1 MTADRHSEAVDTI
14 QRTVRAPGWC
24 LAASRWECSPWPRV
38 HRGPLDLCGIGI
50 PVAGF
55 GIWQMLGEM
64 GEGRGAMA
72 VMVGLGVSSLV

>member
-1 MTADRHSEAVDTI
+1 MSGCQQVGML
-14 QRTVRAPGWC
+14 P
-24 LAASRWECSPWPRV
+24 LAQGV
-38 HRGPLDLCGIGI
+38 PLDLCGIGI

-72 VMVGLGVSSLV
+72 VMVGLGVSSLVQPGSPNVLPPPAALLRGAKLF

>member
-1 MTADRHSEAVDTI
+1 ML
-14 QRTVRAPGWC
+14 P
-24 LAASRWECSPWPRV
+24 LAQGV
-38 HRGPLDLCGIGI
+38 PLDLCGIGI

-72 VMVGLGVSSLV
+72 VIVGLGVSSLV

>member
-1 MTADRHSEAVDTI
+1 ML
-14 QRTVRAPGWC
+14 P
-24 LAASRWECSPWPRV
+24 LAQSV
-38 HRGPLDLCGIGI
+38 PLDLCGIGI